1 MGSRDNKRVFI
12 VSSFQVVTIDC
23 TVFGNL
29 IPLIV
34 FMIGNVLVSVMKGF
48 AYNMLEKFDCFP
60 VISLATHSE
69 GPNSYSN
76 PTKPEKKVRIIVINP
91 QIYLQ
96 YDTAIS

>member
-48 AYNMLEKFDCFP
+48 AYNMLEKFD
-60 VISLATHSE
+60 
-69 GPNSYSN
+69 
-76 PTKPEKKVRIIVINP
+76 
-91 QIYLQ
+91 
-96 YDTAIS
+96 